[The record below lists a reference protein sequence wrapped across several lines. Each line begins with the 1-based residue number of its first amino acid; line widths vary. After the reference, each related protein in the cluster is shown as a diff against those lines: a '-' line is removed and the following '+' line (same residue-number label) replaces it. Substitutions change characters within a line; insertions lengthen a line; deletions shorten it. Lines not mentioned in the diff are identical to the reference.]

1 MAYEQRDNSG
11 SLFKNDR
18 KQTEKHPDYT
28 GSIRIKG
35 TDFHLAAWL
44 KQSKTGKKY
53 MSVSIGKQVIKGAE
67 RAGLVIFAISIM
79 LKLI

>member
-44 KQSKTGKKY
+44 KKSKTGKNY

-67 RAGLVIFAISIM
+67 RAGDEYPEDIPF
-79 LKLI
+79 